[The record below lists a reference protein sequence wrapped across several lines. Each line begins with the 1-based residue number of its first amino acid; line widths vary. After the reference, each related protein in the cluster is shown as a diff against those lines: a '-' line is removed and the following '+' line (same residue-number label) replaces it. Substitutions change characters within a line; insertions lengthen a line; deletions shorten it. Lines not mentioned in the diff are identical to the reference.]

1 MSRILTE
8 RAHRRARPRRV
19 ATAAAGSLLL
29 LVVTGC
35 SQETT
40 DQWKR
45 LGLPEGATD
54 RTPYIYD
61 LWIGAWVAALIIGA
75 FTWGLIGW
83 ATVRYRRRDNDDLPA
98 QVRYNAPIEMLY
110 TVAPVIVVAVLFFF
124 TVQTQDRVIDEA
136 ENPDHTV
143 QVTAQQWSWTFS
155 YLGESAVGEDVYEV
169 GTPAIEP
176 EVWLVKDET
185 VTFNLHS
192 PDVVHSFWVPSFY
205 YKLDVI
211 PGRDQSFS
219 ITPTKAGTFQG
230 RCAELCGYLHSRM
243 LFKIVVVDTQQELD
257 EHLLELQEAGQVGS
271 PRGGEGSEV
280 VEGLDEASEEASE

>member
-1 MSRILTE
+1 M
-8 RAHRRARPRRV
+8 
-19 ATAAAGSLLL
+19 AAGSLLL

-35 SQETT
+35 AQETT

-61 LWIGAWVAALIIGA
+61 LWIGAWIAALIIGA

-83 ATVRYRRRDNDDLPA
+83 ATVRYRRRDNDDLPV

-124 TVQTQDRVIDEA
+124 TVQTQDKVIDQA
-136 ENPDHTV
+136 ENPEHTI

-155 YLGESAVGEDVYEV
+155 YLGEPAVGEDVYEV

-176 EVWLVKDET
+176 EVWLVKDAT
-185 VTFNLHS
+185 VTFDLHS

-257 EHLLELQEAGQVGS
+257 EHLLELQEAGQVGA

-280 VEGLDEASEEASE
+280 VEGLDDASEEASE